1 MVIIQLIKKL
11 KLKEKIIERFDKP
24 SIPHGDYDV
33 VELIS
38 PRSEHVLYCI
48 NEPQVIYEIY
58 EFLLV
63 LTIKEFFKILLVN
76 KYKIL

>member
-1 MVIIQLIKKL
+1 MVVIQLIKKL
-11 KLKEKIIERFDKP
+11 KLKEKIIERFDKT
-24 SIPHGDYDV
+24 SIPDGDYDV

-38 PRSEHVLYCI
+38 PRNGPVLYCI

-63 LTIKEFFKILLVN
+63 LTIKEFFKILLIN
-76 KYKIL
+76 K